1 MDFATRF
8 SCSLAL
14 INRLPWYGRTLVR
27 APAEHAVLP
36 RSAPENGACQPV
48 QAQRGDETPQPEQEP
63 STTLAQSGQ
72 IVLMQRVDDDEQDH
86 QGSDSQFYYPPPPPT
101 PVQAGGFVRWAPGIF
116 CRGSLCWSGHYPH
129 LVMICD
135 HCPLLDVDRRLL
147 RAPE

>member
-86 QGSDSQFYYPPPPPT
+86 QGSDSHFYYPPPPPN
-101 PVQAGGFVRWAPGIF
+101 PGPSRRVRPLGSWDLLPGFSMLEWALSSS
-116 CRGSLCWSGHYPH
+116 CDDLRSLPSA
-129 LVMICD
+129 
-135 HCPLLDVDRRLL
+135 RR
-147 RAPE
+147 

>member
-86 QGSDSQFYYPPPPPT
+86 QGSDSQFYYPPPPQPRSK
-101 PVQAGGFVRWAPGIF
+101 QAGSSVGLLGSFAGVLYAGVGII
-116 CRGSLCWSGHYPH
+116 LI
-129 LVMICD
+129 L
-135 HCPLLDVDRRLL
+135 
-147 RAPE
+147 